1 VGVVVERFVH
11 LTIWDIS
18 VNKNMTKKGIMKKM
32 KKRKEEGLH
41 ID

>member
-11 LTIWDIS
+11 LIIWDIS
-18 VNKNMTKKGIMKKM
+18 VNKNMTKKKGIMKKR
-32 KKRKEEGLH
+32 KKKEGLH